1 MFKNNGKLQTWF
13 GDYKKMKFCFMTG
26 SVRCF
31 GVFKNKLYIFYT
43 RSDQPRSK
51 KLEST
56 KVEIDL
62 QVNRLMFLNLFLNLF
77 LHMFLHVSLLVP
89 WWLNARARGC
99 FSSCSCSLAMHLQS
113 CSCCC
118 FFLFLSLLALSMPKA
133 WSRKWSMTT
142 VFTNYTTHP
151 CTWQCQ

>member
-1 MFKNNGKLQTWF
+1 
-13 GDYKKMKFCFMTG
+13 MKFCFMTG

-31 GVFKNKLYIFYT
+31 GVFKNKFYIFYT
-43 RSDQPRSK
+43 HSDQPRSK

-62 QVNRLMFLNLFLNLF
+62 KVNRFMFLNLFLNLFLHMF

-99 FSSCSCSLAMHLQS
+99 FSSCSCSLANIVVS
-113 CSCCC
+113 FC
-118 FFLFLSLLALSMPKA
+118 FFHYWPF
-133 WSRKWSMTT
+133 
-142 VFTNYTTHP
+142 
-151 CTWQCQ
+151 QCQKFEVESGP